1 MFGKWIQIDRNER
14 QGKGK
19 CLESI
24 EYGTMILN

>member
-1 MFGKWIQIDRNER
+1 MLEKCIKIYANER

-19 CLESI
+19 CLENI